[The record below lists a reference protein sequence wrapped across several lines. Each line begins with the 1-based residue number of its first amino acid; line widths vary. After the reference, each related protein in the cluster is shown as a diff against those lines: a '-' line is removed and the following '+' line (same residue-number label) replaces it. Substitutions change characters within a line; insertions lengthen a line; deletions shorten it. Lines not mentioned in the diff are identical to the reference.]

1 MMYVEAFM
9 ALELITSFQV
19 VQHVCVGVWVCG
31 CEYVYGY
38 ATTERVRQIKEK
50 C

>member
-31 CEYVYGY
+31 CVGVNMC
-38 ATTERVRQIKEK
+38 TDMLLLRG
-50 C
+50 